1 MDCHLPRWI
10 LALTEYRWP
19 PWRTRSPTVG
29 YLGRE
34 LKPRHTSNPQRSPAY
49 LGVRLP
55 RHGREENR
63 QRSGMQTWM
72 QGLTYEADRVSIS
85 AIYLRRF
92 WEQESHPGF
101 PGCEE
106 GGGLQGPRTS
116 IETCAKLTLF
126 TRYSRSVCSPIGCLC
141 CTNHAQRPNAKYFG
155 PALAHPRSCPSRS
168 EIAPLY
174 FQLNGMQQNPSAYA
188 VNSVPVEIR
197 MSGIERAK
205 ASTNRISSLAADV
218 RPPKFSPPV
227 AIIPLGL

>member
-10 LALTEYRWP
+10 LALTEYRCP
-19 PWRTRSPTVG
+19 PWSTRSPTVG

-106 GGGLQGPRTS
+106 EACKP
-116 IETCAKLTLF
+116 A
-126 TRYSRSVCSPIGCLC
+126 SR
-141 CTNHAQRPNAKYFG
+141 HAQNSLFSLAMLVLSALRLDAFAALTTPKGLRLSTSDRPW
-155 PALAHPRSCPSRS
+155 LTPRSCPSRS

-188 VNSVPVEIR
+188 VNSIPVEIR
-197 MSGIERAK
+197 MSGIERAT